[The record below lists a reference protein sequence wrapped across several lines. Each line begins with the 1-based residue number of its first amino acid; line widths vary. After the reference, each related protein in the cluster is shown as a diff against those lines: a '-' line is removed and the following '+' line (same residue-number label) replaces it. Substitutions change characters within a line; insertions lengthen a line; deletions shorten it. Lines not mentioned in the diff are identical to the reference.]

1 MAEARWESDR
11 VFHLQE
17 PRLISECLDSSPL
30 PDSCVTTVSLVHLCP
45 LLLPLLLSRC
55 LLVRLHHAGRC
66 QRTEPGPWQGCRDV
80 EFISSPAFNQKQ
92 LSPLSRRAPSVA
104 LYSNRTKPSSFL
116 SLCFP
121 HLSALPSLLLFALD
135 ALSLSPHTDVY
146 SAFVS
151 GGSAS
156 FLPPAGLW
164 TDRSDPRPLW
174 CLSLAASPE
183 KNNTELSSS

>member
-30 PDSCVTTVSLVHLCP
+30 PDSCVTSVSLVHLCP

-80 EFISSPAFNQKQ
+80 EFISSPSAFNQKQ
-92 LSPLSRRAPSVA
+92 LSPLSRRAPSIA

-135 ALSLSPHTDVY
+135 ALSLSPHTRTY
-146 SAFVS
+146 TLAFVS

-156 FLPPAGLW
+156 FLPSSCGSV
-164 TDRSDPRPLW
+164 DRPI
-174 CLSLAASPE
+174 
-183 KNNTELSSS
+183 